1 MVGTFERE
9 EKEPLKFKVED
20 KIMGYHTTGY
30 GALMLVAGEIVGAEQ
45 STDYLHDNEYEVKLI
60 PELLDD
66 SMKEGVTYHLPE
78 KEARPFDGVRVLRAI
93 EHWKNEMRL
102 KADASGE
109 HIKMLK
115 LLYPEN
121 YKDEKKEKE
130 T

>member
-1 MVGTFERE
+1 MIGAFDRE

-20 KIMGYHTTGY
+20 KIMGYHTGH
-30 GALMLVAGEIVGAEQ
+30 GAWILVAGKIVSAKQ
-45 STDYLHDNEYEVKLI
+45 PMSYIYDNEYEVELI

-66 SMKEGVTYHLPE
+66 SMKEGTTFHLPE
-78 KEARPFDGVRVLRAI
+78 KEARPFDGVRVLQAI

-102 KADASGE
+102 RADAAQE

-121 YKDEKKEKE
+121 YKDEKK
-130 T
+130 